1 MQRGFSRGS
10 ESEAQLRRI
19 SGEIEMLELGERERE
34 NGGKVT
40 VFMRG
45 SDGNR

>member
-1 MQRGFSRGS
+1 MQRGFSGGS

-34 NGGKVT
+34 WRKSYRFYEGE
-40 VFMRG
+40 
-45 SDGNR
+45 